1 VVSISQRVLSQ
12 SEYVFDQASTNRIG
26 VSQLEAFEMA
36 NRLMQLW
43 GVQGLVLVFRTLTAI
58 TAGEQLF
65 THRLAGVSSP
75 GYYSG
80 AVERYTQSE

>member
-1 VVSISQRVLSQ
+1 
-12 SEYVFDQASTNRIG
+12 
-26 VSQLEAFEMA
+26 MA

-58 TAGEQLF
+58 TVGKQLY
-65 THRLAGVSSP
+65 TRRLIRSFIS